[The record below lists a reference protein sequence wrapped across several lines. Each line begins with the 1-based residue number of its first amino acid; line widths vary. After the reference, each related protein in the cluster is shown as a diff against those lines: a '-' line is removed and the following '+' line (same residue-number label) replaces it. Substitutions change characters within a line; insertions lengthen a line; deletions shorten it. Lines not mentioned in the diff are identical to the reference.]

1 MKMAGGWRLLAAD
14 FLMSFMWVWSSVLNK
29 IFVHRILG
37 YGVHEFEGEIV
48 RYAVSLLNMFLFTFM
63 CKAARGGHYNPS
75 PFCPPAISG
84 FGTHS
89 FYACSITH
97 HWLAKLIHLI
107 YVVLSFFQ
115 KVVGSIYGV
124 RLILDTFPGIGRPRL
139 TVDIAKGALTE
150 GLLTF
155 TIVIIS
161 LGLSRKVT
169 YSFFM
174 NTWISSVSK
183 LTLHILGSDLTGGCM
198 NPASVMGWA
207 FANGEHITKEHLIV
221 YWLAPIEG
229 TLAAVWVF
237 RILAG
242 PKKDEAVAAKKDN
255 TPQLKSEKFN

>member
-1 MKMAGGWRLLAAD
+1 MKKMAGGWRLLAAD

-37 YGVHEFEGEIV
+37 YGAHEFEGEIV
-48 RYAVSLLNMFLFTFM
+48 RYAVSLLNMFFFTFM
-63 CKAARGGHYNPS
+63 CKAARGGHYNPLTLLS
-75 PFCPPAISG
+75 AAISG
-84 FGTHS
+84 DFS
-89 FYACSITH
+89 NF
-97 HWLAKLIHLI
+97 LF
-107 YVVLSFFQ
+107 VLGARIPTQ
-115 KVVGSIYGV
+115 VVGSIYGV
-124 RLILDTFPGIGRPRL
+124 RLILDTFPGIGRGPRL
-139 TVDIAKGALTE
+139 SVDIAKGALTE

-161 LGLSRKVT
+161 LGLSRKVI

-242 PKKDEAVAAKKDN
+242 PKEDKTIAAKKDD
-255 TPQLKSEKFN
+255 TPQLKTEKLN

>member
-63 CKAARGGHYNPS
+63 CKAARGGHYNPLTLLS
-75 PFCPPAISG
+75 AAISG
-84 FGTHS
+84 DFS
-89 FYACSITH
+89 NF
-97 HWLAKLIHLI
+97 LF
-107 YVVLSFFQ
+107 VLGARIPAQ
-115 KVVGSIYGV
+115 VVGSIYGV
-124 RLILDTFPGIGRPRL
+124 RLILDTFPGIGRGPRL

-161 LGLSRKVT
+161 LGLSRK
-169 YSFFM
+169 
-174 NTWISSVSK
+174 
-183 LTLHILGSDLTGGCM
+183 
-198 NPASVMGWA
+198 VMGWA